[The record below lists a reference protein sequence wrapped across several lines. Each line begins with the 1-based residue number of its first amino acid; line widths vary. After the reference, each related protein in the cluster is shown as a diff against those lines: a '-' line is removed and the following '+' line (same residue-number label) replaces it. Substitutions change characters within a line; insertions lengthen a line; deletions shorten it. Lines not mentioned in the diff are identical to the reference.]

1 MKRKDL
7 CRKQENM
14 PCTGVWALIFQ
25 YLSMY
30 LLSRNWFG
38 VKNCFL
44 MEPVEI
50 FIRKTGG
57 AIHWTTGI
65 EGPNQ
70 SKVKLYLTTKD
81 MCYCAKCYNVSVTT
95 KEMILSLCFEEMDEC
110 CVLLKRDQNK
120 CHSHW
125 SWPLLQYDDFP
136 FLNIMCNVS
145 PWGDSLVWSW
155 QEE

>member
-7 CRKQENM
+7 CTKQENM
-14 PCTGVWALIFQ
+14 LCTGVWAVTFQ

-30 LLSRNWFG
+30 LLNRNWFG

-65 EGPNQ
+65 KGLNK

-95 KEMILSLCFEEMDEC
+95 KEMILSPCCEEMDEC
-110 CVLLKRDQNK
+110 CVFLKKRCWYK
-120 CHSHW
+120 CHS
-125 SWPLLQYDDFP
+125 L
-136 FLNIMCNVS
+136 CC
-145 PWGDSLVWSW
+145 GSLVLTTFIVWWLSFLKYHV
-155 QEE
+155 QC